1 MFDIFRESLMAAL
14 TLWIFSIIAGIAV
27 GLLIVRIKERKKKS

>member
-1 MFDIFRESLMAAL
+1 MFDIFRESLAAAL
-14 TLWIFSIIAGIAV
+14 TLWAFSIIVGVAV